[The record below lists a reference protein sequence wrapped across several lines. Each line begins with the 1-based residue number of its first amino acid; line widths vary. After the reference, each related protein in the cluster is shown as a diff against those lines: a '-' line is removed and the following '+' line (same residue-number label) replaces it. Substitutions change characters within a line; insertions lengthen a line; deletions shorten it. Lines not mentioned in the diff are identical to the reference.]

1 MINEY
6 VSNLATQMGISISN
20 ISLRDGRATGC
31 VDGFILSLESNGSV
45 ASEFVH
51 QSELDSLQSC
61 SFNTSLEL
69 KVKVALVRLNR
80 KLDQ

>member
-20 ISLRDGRATGC
+20 ISLRDGRTTEC
-31 VDGFILSLESNGSV
+31 LDRFILSLESNGRV

-51 QSELDSLQSC
+51 QSELDSLLIGSC
-61 SFNTSLEL
+61 SESLDL
-69 KVKVALVRLNR
+69 KVRVALVRLKR
-80 KLDQ
+80 KLVH